1 MESVIRFLAEPTHL
15 LGVITGVLLIT
26 VAMQSM
32 AIARLQAKLRQVKTN
47 FYQKICVI
55 IIMSPELLMANRINH

>member
-32 AIARLQAKLRQVKTN
+32 AIARLQAKLRQVKTKPILPSESKN
-47 FYQKICVI
+47 
-55 IIMSPELLMANRINH
+55 